1 MSTSANSSP
10 GTERRAGQ
18 IAVRAG
24 VTALFIEAALWSA
37 IRLLSMVYVLAG
49 EADLSAKHQL
59 PGWTRLAYLGVSVA
73 VAAVL
78 ILAGAGLRNGAGP
91 AARLAQVLAI
101 GVNFVVFARGAASVV
116 RPSGAQAAVV
126 AAFVVGLAAASL
138 AGLVVD
144 LGAAIADRRRGASTG
159 GA

>member
-1 MSTSANSSP
+1 
-10 GTERRAGQ
+10 
-18 IAVRAG
+18 
-24 VTALFIEAALWSA
+24 
-37 IRLLSMVYVLAG
+37 
-49 EADLSAKHQL
+49 
-59 PGWTRLAYLGVSVA
+59 VSVA

-78 ILAGAGLRNGAGP
+78 FLAGAGLRNGAGP

-101 GVNFVVFARGAASVV
+101 GVNVVVFARGAASVV

-126 AAFVVGLAAASL
+126 AAFVVGLAVASL

-144 LGAAIADRRRGASTG
+144 LGAAIADRRRRASTG